1 MPDAIAIRRATK
13 ADLPALGRLGAL
25 APSHALPVRSASVHG
40 TGQPSEEGYA
50 WFLGTQLREDDV
62 VVFVAERESSI
73 VGYVYAGLEPQS
85 WKELR
90 EACGF
95 IHDVVVDESGRRAG
109 VATLLME
116 AAIEWL
122 RERGAPRVMLWTA
135 QQNDGA
141 QRLFDRLGFRRTM
154 VEMTRETL
162 ASSHALPRLVSS
174 DVASGSV

>member
-13 ADLPALGRLGAL
+13 ADLPELGRLGAL
-25 APSHALPVRSASVHG
+25 LLRTHYEFDRHRFMAPGSHP
-40 TGQPSEEGYA
+40 EEGYA
-50 WFLGTQLREDDV
+50 WFLGTQLREEDV

-95 IHDVVVDESGRRAG
+95 VHDVVVDESGRRSG

-122 RERGAPRVMLWTA
+122 RGRGAPRVMLWTA

-154 VEMTRETL
+154 VEMTREI
-162 ASSHALPRLVSS
+162 
-174 DVASGSV
+174 